1 MITKSN
7 LIDNA
12 YYING
17 VGMLLEHWDYHKSRS
32 FFTEEEKQ
40 EIINYFL
47 TLKNNSISVI
57 SNLTGSTESRI
68 GTVIN
73 HYLKEQSKKM
83 RLQQKLEEEKNEND
97 K

>member
-32 FFTEEEKQ
+32 FFTEQEKQ
-40 EIINYFL
+40 EFNEYI
-47 TLKNNSISVI
+47 
-57 SNLTGSTESRI
+57 
-68 GTVIN
+68 
-73 HYLKEQSKKM
+73 
-83 RLQQKLEEEKNEND
+83 KNETLL
-97 K
+97 

>member
-40 EIINYFL
+40 EF
-47 TLKNNSISVI
+47 
-57 SNLTGSTESRI
+57 EQ
-68 GTVIN
+68 
-73 HYLKEQSKKM
+73 YLKT
-83 RLQQKLEEEKNEND
+83 EN